1 MAHKL
6 FAEKDQCTLSQQE
19 LPNTL
24 TCKAMSRIKMILNE
38 FNDCN
43 FMKKF
48 ESIFIDTCYTNT
60 SLLKDFHHIKY
71 AHHADDDDCEFANIF
86 SYITGGIRTNC
97 DGRKCQFITRYYRD
111 RSKLQNDYILTN
123 YDTNDDQYNPF
134 DVQYMTDLISR
145 IHVYFIHS
153 YGINRF
159 TLQEL
164 LTINEQIEADT
175 ESNIDE
181 IEIQLLT
188 DMMHKKKRNIIEFHS
203 NNSKFNEHIVPN
215 KQNVVDL
222 IKISKMFKK
231 HNVVMTTDELHAVL
245 GTYTNKHYLIADLID
260 ACYDPND
267 KASPLSN
274 AISIHCSNIDHIQRQ
289 SIYKTIL
296 FGYFQ
301 KQDINNANFIKLA
314 GKLLR
319 KHYPHIDIAGFDQK
333 AVNANINGAIFI
345 KKAPEYKNSLKFAR
359 MFKRIKGYEKKHLIY
374 LYVKINSAWI
384 DTELDMKHDD
394 WQLTP
399 TRSNYASKSKLSI
412 QHDAPKDVY
421 EIGIQFYYWF
431 SLRHHKRYIAAKH
444 ADLKTEMLNNT
455 VRLLEISQW
464 KALQTECKAH
474 LDTDAVKNITS
485 NGFWYHQYKVQKDI
499 PFSIQH
505 LCVLKLYTDYTTDSK
520 LFCATLRSA
529 KPQRI
534 TEIAIWCRLLSE
546 CVYCYGTPLDGK
558 TPYYRG
564 INSTF
569 IFESM
574 TTRFNLPMSTSRD
587 LLQAVNFTEENGL
600 VLALC
605 KYGKSDL
612 FKFDCD
618 KLSSFSYEKE
628 TMFFGGGTGGSML
641 QIISIRQHIGKWRS
655 YKQYMQPLNMISRM
669 IHGLGAKKGKFHDN
683 QNKVDDVIAYDLL
696 EHTFYRHRTHFD
708 LQIRQ
713 LDIPLYVDTLLKH
726 YASTPKV
733 VLNVTQ
739 LSNDYKWIHPLFM
752 KSCASKVTQ
761 LLNVEN
767 IITIFNTSDE
777 IVFIMPKEYILSTDE
792 CVSLI
797 RASRMNSNVLI
808 RFKWQTEMPMFNRI
822 RIEDEY
828 QKHLTAINWCVQ
840 FATHS
845 MSFQK
850 VHDIEADA
858 RFAHTLQEMD
868 QTELSIRNTVIRRNP
883 KLSDETLMKLPHLD
897 YNSYRVIVNSKTN
910 GEQN

>member
-301 KQDINNANFIKLA
+301 KQDINNANFIKIA
-314 GKLLR
+314 EMLLR
-319 KHYPHIDIAGFDQK
+319 KHYPRIDIAEFRQT
-333 AVNANINGAIFI
+333 AVDANINGAIFI
-345 KKAPEYKNSLKFAR
+345 KEAPEYKNSLKFAKI
-359 MFKRIKGYEKKHLIY
+359 FKRIKGYEKKHLTNIY
-374 LYVKINSAWI
+374 AKINSAW
-384 DTELDMKHDD
+384 DEVGLDMKYDD
-394 WQLTP
+394 TEVEVDRQESTFGP
-399 TRSNYASKSKLSI
+399 NSNRSI
-412 QHDAPKDVY
+412 QHNVPNDVY

-431 SLRHHKRYIAAKH
+431 SLRYHKHYIGAKH
-444 ADLKTEMLNNT
+444 TDLKTEMLNNR
-455 VRLLEISQW
+455 VRSMEMSHW

-474 LDTDAVKNITS
+474 IETDAVKNITS
-485 NGFWYHQYKVQKDI
+485 NGFWSHRYKIPKGA

-505 LCVLKLYTDYTTDSK
+505 LSVLKLYTDYTTDSK
-520 LFCATLRSA
+520 VFCAILRSTNP
-529 KPQRI
+529 KKI

-546 CVYCYGTPLDGK
+546 CVQCYGTSLDHK
-558 TPYYRG
+558 NPYYRG
-564 INSTF
+564 INSAF
-569 IFESM
+569 IFESI

-587 LLQAVNFTEENGL
+587 LLQAVHFTEENGL

-605 KYGKSDL
+605 KCGNSDL

-618 KLSSFSYEKE
+618 KLSAFEHEQE
-628 TMFFGGGTGGSML
+628 TMFFGMNSGGAMF
-641 QIISIRQHIGKWRS
+641 QILSIRQYIGKKWQN
-655 YKQYMQPLNMISRM
+655 YKKYMQPLNMISRM
-669 IHGLGAKKGKFHDN
+669 IQGLHVKTENTKRSNAN
-683 QNKVDDVIAYDLL
+683 EAMVLSLL
-696 EHTFYRHRTHFD
+696 ERMFYRHSNSD
-708 LQIRQ
+708 SQI
-713 LDIPLYVDTLLKH
+713 LNLEIPLYVDTLLVH
-726 YASTPKV
+726 YASVRKV
-733 VLNVTQ
+733 SLNVNHLT
-739 LSNDYKWIHPLFM
+739 NDYKWMHRVFM
-752 KSCASKVTQ
+752 KTNAEKI
-761 LLNVEN
+761 LLNVER
-767 IITIFNTSDE
+767 IITMFNKSNE
-777 IVFIMPKEYILSTDE
+777 IVFIMPKERILSTDE
-792 CVSLI
+792 CRSWI
-797 RASRMNSNVLI
+797 
-808 RFKWQTEMPMFNRI
+808 
-822 RIEDEY
+822 
-828 QKHLTAINWCVQ
+828 QKD
-840 FATHS
+840 FA
-845 MSFQK
+845 
-850 VHDIEADA
+850 
-858 RFAHTLQEMD
+858 
-868 QTELSIRNTVIRRNP
+868 
-883 KLSDETLMKLPHLD
+883 
-897 YNSYRVIVNSKTN
+897 
-910 GEQN
+910 